1 MSKFVIEHVGNV
13 NPTVFYDLQKHYK
26 DAWKI
31 MEDHK
36 WHFVLSMIKTNIA
49 RGIEEGI
56 YRKSLNVE
64 VISRLYVAST
74 ENIMNSEIFPWPEF
88 KFQEVFT
95 EMIRFH
101 IKGMANEEGI
111 KYLKQTMNHEQ
122 F

>member
-1 MSKFVIEHVGNV
+1 
-13 NPTVFYDLQKHYK
+13 
-26 DAWKI
+26 
-31 MEDHK
+31 
-36 WHFVLSMIKTNIA
+36 LSMIKTNIA